1 MGTALPCTYSD
12 NISIDSVSRFSVA
25 YFLIYMQRAGLARRK
40 GGRLLLE
47 CTGKTKFCCFLKWH
61 YNFVTTRPSCV
72 ASASPCCASLCTAIL
87 QQCSQVQAFMFSFAS
102 CKASAM
108 FWALLLECPLLVMT
122 DITMYPELER
132 FACFRV
138 SIWLWIDVSV
148 EDSFSKGLKSFFAS
162 GSKNT
167 LSVV

>member
-1 MGTALPCTYSD
+1 
-12 NISIDSVSRFSVA
+12 
-25 YFLIYMQRAGLARRK
+25 
-40 GGRLLLE
+40 
-47 CTGKTKFCCFLKWH
+47 
-61 YNFVTTRPSCV
+61 
-72 ASASPCCASLCTAIL
+72 
-87 QQCSQVQAFMFSFAS
+87 
-102 CKASAM
+102 M